1 MRAVALSLLL
11 ALSAGVG
18 AKVEVLEFA
27 SAEQE
32 ARYRSLIA
40 ELRCLVCQNQ
50 NLADSDADL
59 ARDLRQKTYEMI
71 RAGASDAEITAFM
84 TERYGDFVL
93 YRPPLQL
100 TTALLWLG
108 PFLLL
113 GIGVAVLVVVA
124 RRRRTAIDAPVTED
138 ARLQARRLLGGGD
151 GETTP

>member
-1 MRAVALSLLL
+1 MRAAVLALLL

-59 ARDLRQKTYEMI
+59 ARDLRQKTYDMI
-71 RAGASDAEITAFM
+71 RAGASDTEITAFM

-113 GIGVAVLVVVA
+113 GIGVVALVAVA
-124 RRRRTAIDAPVTED
+124 RRRRAALDARVTED
-138 ARLQARRLLGGGD
+138 ARVRARRLLDGGD